1 MSEVKFLGQKGG
13 ERCQGVKIFWNI
25 MGHVIFTLKKK
36 LIKYIIHLYAIFKK
50 YCHCQLSC
58 VLKFV

>member
-50 YCHCQLSC
+50 YCHRQ
-58 VLKFV
+58 

>member
-1 MSEVKFLGQKGG
+1 MS
-13 ERCQGVKIFWNI
+13 RCKNI
-25 MGHVIFTLKKK
+25 LEHYGSCHLYLKKK